1 MRLGGSKP
9 QPEMNGVTILGDRK
23 KKIQARKWSQ
33 VRDTRTNAIIWEP
46 REMTV
51 KKHNV
56 VGKHRFGTEF

>member
-1 MRLGGSKP
+1 
-9 QPEMNGVTILGDRK
+9 MNGVTILGDRK

-33 VRDTRTNAIIWEP
+33 VRDTRTNAIIWEL

-51 KKHNV
+51 KKHDV